1 MPEFGGNYRIRPKQP
16 IKSLCLCR
24 NSKFIGQTC
33 AQRLLSNEKIHL
45 TPTLTICSSIS
56 LWVEICTVAHSKG
69 SNFFFVDL

>member
-1 MPEFGGNYRIRPKQP
+1 MEITELDPSNQSKAYV
-16 IKSLCLCR
+16 LCR
-24 NSKFIGQTC
+24 NSKLTGQTC